1 MFKGKPNENK
11 MFAFGFP
18 LNISSSRCAY
28 WELCTSQ
35 YRLAEKLF
43 CRAFLGGGG
52 GGGERERR
60 AILALRKNL
69 VASATCQTRP
79 RILKREVAHLDK

>member
-43 CRAFLGGGG
+43 CRAFLWGGG
-52 GGGERERR
+52 RERR